1 MNNIKVGITGGIG
14 SGKSTIAKF
23 FKNILQI
30 PVYLADDRAKFLV
43 NNDKNIKTAIVKE
56 FGEMAYLNNVYNAS
70 FIASVVFTDN
80 KKLQKL
86 NQIIHPIVK
95 QDYLNWLETHKN
107 APYTIKEAAILIESG
122 SYKDLDFVIL
132 VSADNQLKISRVTQ
146 RDNTT
151 ENEVLARINK
161 QMPDE
166 EKRKYIHAEI
176 VNNKN
181 SMVIPQILS
190 IHQQLLSL

>member
-1 MNNIKVGITGGIG
+1 MNNITVGITGGIG

-43 NNDKNIKTAIVKE
+43 NNDKTIKTAIVKE
-56 FGEMAYLNNVYNAS
+56 FGEIAYLNNVYNAS

-161 QMPDE
+161 QMLDE

>member
-1 MNNIKVGITGGIG
+1 MNNITVGITGCIG

-43 NNDKNIKTAIVKE
+43 NNDKTIKTAIVKE
-56 FGEMAYLNNVYNAS
+56 FGEIAYLNNVYNAS